1 MAKEKPAATP
11 APTQAPSPAPAS
23 APVAS
28 ELIKARVLATGV
40 FGIADEVVELSADAL
55 AQGVAA
61 GLLDP
66 HPDAV
71 AYAASL
77 K

>member
-1 MAKEKPAATP
+1 MSKKPNPTTAEKPDSVAEA
-11 APTQAPSPAPAS
+11 PAPA
-23 APVAS
+23 PK
-28 ELIKARVLATGV
+28 LTKARVLATGV
-40 FGIADEVVELSADAL
+40 FGVADEVVELSSDAL

-61 GLLDP
+61 GQVDS

-77 K
+77 T